1 MSPPRLPRNLE
12 IQVKKYPNY
21 RSVGLSIVLCGLLA
35 STWACGDVASDDVD
49 GAGVSADSVHD
60 SQTVFEDAGIK
71 NDTVDGQDASP
82 ATDADALAPSDD
94 GSVEPGDDV
103 VEDDVSGEDSGP
115 LPLDCP
121 GGPMCECEVNG
132 DCDNSQCIDTPNGKQ
147 CAETCITSC
156 SDEKN
161 FKCATVESTGGDVTT
176 ICVPKYGRMCDPC
189 TESKACKSLGLS
201 DSLCVVHGE
210 GGAFCGVGCELD
222 AECQTGFTCK
232 QVTSIEKIKGKQC
245 VPKAPAGSE
254 AEFGD
259 CTCSDAAVKQ
269 KLQTACYIENIG
281 NDGKVSL
288 CKGKRVCLVAGLT
301 KCTAPKPEAEVCDG
315 IDNDCDGDTDE
326 NSCDDSN
333 ACTTDACKSE
343 GKCIHIDMSG
353 TPCNADDNVC
363 TANDACQQGL
373 CIPGALKDCNDNNPC
388 TKDACDMA
396 TGCTKSNDNGAPC
409 DDDNP
414 CTVGDT
420 CKAGACVSGAAKT
433 CKTEEECLVGK
444 CSPATGKCVFLE
456 LDAPCDDGNACTKAD
471 ACKQGFCT
479 GKAMNCDDAN
489 PCTSDVCAKDTGCK
503 SVPNTAPCNDD
514 NACTD
519 SDGCKGGKCVGLA
532 KDVTVACADSNPC
545 TTDICDVSKG
555 CVHINSSKSCEDGNV
570 CTVGDLCDSGSC
582 KAGSNTCGCKA
593 DVDCANKDDG
603 NLCNG
608 TLYCNTSKAPY
619 QCAVNPATVIVCPE
633 GGDSA
638 CLNNTCDAKTGKCS
652 MVPTQDGK
660 LCDADGSV
668 CSKGD
673 ACKGGQCAPGAK
685 VGCDDGKPCTA
696 DSCDPKAGCVHKAG
710 AGKCDDGDPCTNND
724 FCEAGGCKAGVN
736 VCACQTTKDCAA
748 KEDGDLCNGTL
759 YCDTLKAP
767 YQCKVKTSTVVKCDP
782 SQDSNCSASQCDAK
796 TGKCALKPIGQGK
809 SCSDGDA
816 CTAGDTCQAGKC
828 AAGGATKCDDNNVC
842 TKDSCD
848 KAKGCQHA
856 VDAITQHACYSGKA
870 GTKGVGLCIGGK
882 RGCKADASFGPC
894 VGEVVPAQAE
904 LCNGKDDTCDGKTDG
919 GCAAEGMR
927 VGFGGVRMDA
937 TGGSYR
943 LRMRAAGDGVAGPT
957 GGNNKTL
964 TTWGLDRW
972 IRQVIGW

>member
-1 MSPPRLPRNLE
+1 MLRKRQLQTFSAL
-12 IQVKKYPNY
+12 
-21 RSVGLSIVLCGLLA
+21 LLA
-35 STWACGDVASDDVD
+35 LSLTACGEDVPAEGDASAIPVEDTTGGDTSVVEDTAEPDVAVVEDGVDVPLDAAVDTGVAVDVGPMVDVPIECPGGVGCACSGHIDCDLGFCVD
-49 GAGVSADSVHD
+49 GADGKKCAKTCVDSC
-60 SQTVFEDAGIK
+60 
-71 NDTVDGQDASP
+71 
-82 ATDADALAPSDD
+82 
-94 GSVEPGDDV
+94 EPGF
-103 VEDDVSGEDSGP
+103 
-115 LPLDCP
+115 
-121 GGPMCECEVNG
+121 
-132 DCDNSQCIDTPNGKQ
+132 QCVPVKAG
-147 CAETCITSC
+147 
-156 SDEKN
+156 
-161 FKCATVESTGGDVTT
+161 GGDAIN
-176 ICVPKYGRMCDPC
+176 ICAPIHDWLCDPC
-189 TESKACKSLGLS
+189 SESKACQKVGL
-201 DSLCVVHGE
+201 DGAACVDYGDKGTFCGIPCDVVGACPTGYACKDVDTVE
-210 GGAFCGVGCELD
+210 GGQA
-222 AECQTGFTCK
+222 
-232 QVTSIEKIKGKQC
+232 KQC
-245 VPKAPAGSE
+245 VVA
-254 AEFGD
+254 AEGD
-259 CTCSDAAVKQ
+259 GVGTCTCSAAAAKA
-269 KLQTACYIENIG
+269 KLATACWVAAK
-281 NDGKVSL
+281 NDEGQVVGKCPGQRS
-288 CKGKRVCLVAGLT
+288 CGPDGLGD
-301 KCTAPKPEAEVCDG
+301 CVGPPPAAETCDG
-315 IDNDCDGDTDE
+315 VDNDCDGAIDE
-326 NSCDDSN
+326 KTCD
-333 ACTTDACKSE
+333 
-343 GKCIHIDMSG
+343 
-353 TPCNADDNVC
+353 
-363 TANDACQQGL
+363 
-373 CIPGALKDCNDNNPC
+373 DNNPC
-388 TKDACDMA
+388 TVDICEAKNKSCSHTKLADGISCDDGSACTQSDSCA
-396 TGCTKSNDNGAPC
+396 TGLCLGKALNCDDNNPCTSNTCDPVAGCKATEVNAAAC